1 MTRMANKPAELCFEA
16 FETFWMG
23 RWRCPTVLSIWQP
36 DLLPDVKR
44 VKARSNQLYPRL
56 VRTSVSS
63 TWKVPDSSSS
73 TWNPWNHC
81 LNCCPTHALIQ
92 QWSDILSQWDLN
104 SCWVQTGSDCIALRL
119 FARPF
124 TGGPHWNYPSCIDVA
139 FWNRWHNTYV
149 RTYVHAHTYI
159 WYINM
164 YVSIYIPF
172 YTCVLL
178 NMHTELYIH
187 IYIYIYID

>member
-1 MTRMANKPAELCFEA
+1 MA
-16 FETFWMG
+16 FETFLNWG
-23 RWRCPTVLSIWQP
+23 AGVVQQCWASDSQ

-73 TWNPWNHC
+73 TWNPWNHW
-81 LNCCPTHALIQ
+81 LKL
-92 QWSDILSQWDLN
+92 LSN
-104 SCWVQTGSDCIALRL
+104 SCFDTAVEWYLIPMRFEFLLGADRIWLYCSSAVCLTVYWRSSLKLPQLYWCCFLKQMTQYI
-119 FARPF
+119 RP
-124 TGGPHWNYPSCIDVA
+124 
-139 FWNRWHNTYV
+139 YV
-149 RTYVHAHTYI
+149 RTRTYI
-159 WYINM
+159 HIYMIYINM

-172 YTCVLL
+172 YTCVYSICIP
-178 NMHTELYIH
+178 NYKY